1 MLRIGTGLA
10 GLSAAL
16 MLAARGC
23 KNDQYVKPPP
33 VEHQYNLPPVTDLGY
48 SSPPQY
54 PDDTLNK
61 KNKENLDDLFKQGK
75 PKADPTGGL
84 SVGKQ

>member
-16 MLAARGC
+16 MLALLGC

-33 VEHQYNLPPVTDLGY
+33 VVQEYNLPPVTDPRY
-48 SSPPQY
+48 TNPPEY

-61 KNKENLDDLFKQGK
+61 KNKENLDDQFKKGK
-75 PKADPTGGL
+75 PKTDPSGGL
-84 SVGKQ
+84 QMGS